1 MNFRDSQMNKRVRSS
16 LHYAGPQRAAER
28 AVDVR
33 IGQQSLS
40 TPEGDPVGPA
50 FERDEGQA
58 VQNLLSNVLSE
69 LAMVRVLLHALL
81 EQLGVRDEFSG
92 AGTNEST
99 GSGRNA
105 RTARTALLRR
115 ESDVWFLRFGTEI
128 CRVRDCKGLRY
139 LALLVKHPGKRVHVA
154 EMLASISPADG
165 FASGSKGEQFAASKS
180 DLEPL
185 LDSRALRELQARLQQ
200 VEEELDEA
208 QRANDLG
215 QQVVLHRE
223 QEWLRSEIG
232 RAWRQHKKNPST
244 ERCRHAVSKAIRRA
258 LQKLSVVAPQA
269 TSHLRT
275 TIHCGYVCAYL
286 PDPTNAP
293 EWVVEW

>member
-1 MNFRDSQMNKRVRSS
+1 MV
-16 LHYAGPQRAAER
+16 LLRAAR
-28 AVDVR
+28 
-33 IGQQSLS
+33 
-40 TPEGDPVGPA
+40 
-50 FERDEGQA
+50 
-58 VQNLLSNVLSE
+58 
-69 LAMVRVLLHALL
+69 
-81 EQLGVRDEFSG
+81 
-92 AGTNEST
+92 
-99 GSGRNA
+99 
-105 RTARTALLRR
+105 
-115 ESDVWFLRFGTEI
+115 
-128 CRVRDCKGLRY
+128 
-139 LALLVKHPGKRVHVA
+139 
-154 EMLASISPADG
+154 
-165 FASGSKGEQFAASKS
+165 GEQFAASKS

-185 LDSRALRELQARLQQ
+185 LDSRALRELQVRLQQ

-223 QEWLRSEIG
+223 QEWLRSEIS

-269 TSHLRT
+269 ASHLRT

>member
-1 MNFRDSQMNKRVRSS
+1 MNKRVRSS

-28 AVDVR
+28 AVGVR
-33 IGQQSLS
+33 TGQQCVS
-40 TPEGDPVGPA
+40 TPESNPVGPPL
-50 FERDEGQA
+50 ERDERQA
-58 VQNLLSNVLSE
+58 LHQLLSNVLSE
-69 LAMVRVLLHALL
+69 LAVVRGLLYALL
-81 EQLGVRDEFSG
+81 EELRIRNEFSG
-92 AGTNEST
+92 AGSNE
-99 GSGRNA
+99 GAGAGRDVLA
-105 RTARTALLRR
+105 VRTARLCR

-139 LALLVKHPGKRVHVA
+139 LALLVKHPGKRVHVV
-154 EMLASISPADG
+154 EMLASVSLGDPS
-165 FASGSKGEQFAASKS
+165 ASGSKGGQLASSKN
-180 DLEPL
+180 DLGPL
-185 LDSRALRELQARLQQ
+185 LDARALRELQARLQQ

-208 QRANDLG
+208 QNANDLG
-215 QQVVLHRE
+215 QQVVLRRE

-244 ERCRHAVSKAIRRA
+244 ERRRQAVSKAIRRA
-258 LQKLSVVAPQA
+258 LQKLFVVAPQA
-269 TSHLRT
+269 ASHLRA